1 MQIGPVEAIEPT
13 NTPTNTPR
21 PQATTTTL
29 RAIQL
34 HPMTCVFSAML
45 TASKHT
51 PRSPVNLSAWVT
63 DDTPASAPALANKES
78 LPPDTLNSSK
88 HATTLAEA
96 SIDTHTTANL
106 INVAAA
112 QLQPTQQQR
121 KHANRVRNGGVAGAG
136 TAHGKRHVDAP
147 KARQHQPSPSPN
159 ARGAHPTCCSR
170 NSAQALPHAPVSTQT
185 QQKNHPDP
193 QGAQAVGACS
203 PTVATAAGRH
213 RGS

>member
-1 MQIGPVEAIEPT
+1 
-13 NTPTNTPR
+13 
-21 PQATTTTL
+21 
-29 RAIQL
+29 
-34 HPMTCVFSAML
+34 ML

-147 KARQHQPSPSPN
+147 KARQHQPSPSPD
-159 ARGAHPTCCSR
+159 ARGAHEYR
-170 NSAQALPHAPVSTQT
+170 VEFARSAGCWVAFAEPHVGLAGKVRF
-185 QQKNHPDP
+185 
-193 QGAQAVGACS
+193 ARAVW
-203 PTVATAAGRH
+203 
-213 RGS
+213 